1 MRLHQCFIADPAVVA
16 LQQARLL
23 YPDLPV
29 SVLVSLGCGQAPP
42 ETRGSKSIIDTGS
55 LLVEAACSTD
65 RAHEALSTLLPLVPG
80 TRYYR

>member
-1 MRLHQCFIADPAVVA
+1 MVA

-29 SVLVSLGCGQAPP
+29 EVLVSLGCGHAPP
-42 ETRGSKSIIDTGS
+42 EARGGKSIVDTGS

-65 RAHEALSTLLPLVPG
+65 RAHEALSTLLPLIPG
-80 TRYYR
+80 MRYYR

>member
-1 MRLHQCFIADPAVVA
+1 MHYPCPPTDPAVVA

-29 SVLVSLGCGQAPP
+29 EVLVSLGCGQAPP
-42 ETRGSKSIIDTGS
+42 EARSGKSIVDTGS
-55 LLVEAACSTD
+55 LLVESACSTD